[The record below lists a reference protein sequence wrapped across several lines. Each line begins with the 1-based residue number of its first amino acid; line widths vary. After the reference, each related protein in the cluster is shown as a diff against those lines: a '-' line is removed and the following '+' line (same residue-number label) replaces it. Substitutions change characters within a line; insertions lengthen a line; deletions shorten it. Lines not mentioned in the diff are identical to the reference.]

1 MGYIVRILRLYR
13 SGVAAHIA
21 RPVISLAARA
31 QRGSDKGL
39 MKMGDIDTSCTL
51 TVITPVSRV
60 LSARVAHGNEMPV
73 TLLERH
79 ARKLAVVL
87 LRNASEVRDT
97 CRWLRPALGQGRH
110 CVRVAHRAH
119 TT

>member
-1 MGYIVRILRLYR
+1 MKLG
-13 SGVAAHIA
+13 
-21 RPVISLAARA
+21 
-31 QRGSDKGL
+31 DKN
-39 MKMGDIDTSCTL
+39 KSCTL
-51 TVITPVSRV
+51 TAITPVSRV

-73 TLLERH
+73 TLLKWH

-97 CRWLRPALGQGRH
+97 RRWLRPALGQGRH
-110 CVRVAHRAH
+110 CVRVAHRAY

>member
-1 MGYIVRILRLYR
+1 MSAYV
-13 SGVAAHIA
+13 A
-21 RPVISLAARA
+21 RPVFPLAARA
-31 QRGSDKGL
+31 QGGSDHCL
-39 MKMGDIDTSCTL
+39 VPPGDIYTSCTL
-51 TVITPVSRV
+51 TAITPVSRV